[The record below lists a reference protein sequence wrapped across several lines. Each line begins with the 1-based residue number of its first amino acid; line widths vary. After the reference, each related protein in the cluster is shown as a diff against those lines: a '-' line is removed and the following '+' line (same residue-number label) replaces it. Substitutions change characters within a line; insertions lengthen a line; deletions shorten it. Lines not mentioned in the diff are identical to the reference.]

1 MISLRQTDIFFRGL
15 GQIMLQES
23 ALAGAL
29 FLAGIFGNSVPMATG
44 GILGALAGMAA
55 GRLLKVPAADIAA
68 GLYGFNGALVGMALP
83 AFLAPGWAVFM
94 LIVAGSALSSLLMA
108 AARRWLGRLPAYTAP
123 FVLSTWLMLAV
134 AAAMGLSPALADGP
148 PLHPGWVAA
157 VLRGLGQVM
166 FQDSALTGL
175 IFLAGLAVHSWRAA
189 AWALA
194 GSLCG
199 LLCALALGFPAD
211 LASAG
216 LFGFN
221 GALTGIALGLH
232 PGSRLLLPFAG
243 IVLSTLL
250 LRVFQLAGLPAL
262 TAPFVLASWTMPVL
276 QLLWRRVGRGAG

>member
-1 MISLRQTDIFFRGL
+1 
-15 GQIMLQES
+15 MLQQS
-23 ALAGAL
+23 ALAGVL
-29 FLAGIFGNSVPMATG
+29 FLVGVFGNSVPMATG
-44 GILGALAGMAA
+44 GILGTLAGMAA
-55 GRLLKVPAADIAA
+55 GRLLRVPAADIAA

-108 AARRWLGRLPAYTAP
+108 TVRRWLGWLPAYTAP
-123 FVLSTWLMLAV
+123 FVLSTWLMLA
-134 AAAMGLSPALADGP
+134 AAAALALPPALGDGL
-148 PLHPGWVAA
+148 PLRPGWVAA

-166 FQDSALTGL
+166 FQDSALAGL

-199 LLCALALGFPAD
+199 LLCALLLGFPAD

-221 GALTGIALGLH
+221 GALAGIALGLR
-232 PGSRLLLPFAG
+232 PGSRLLLPLAG

-250 LRVFQLAGLPAL
+250 LRAFQLAGLPAL
-262 TAPFVLASWTMPVL
+262 TAPFVLASWAVL
-276 QLLWRRVGRGAG
+276 ALQFLWRRAGRGAG